1 MMTKEWSVTL
11 RVCGVWVGE
20 MSSYMSSRIHV
31 CVVVV
36 VALMVVMGVVVL
48 MEAAGIV
55 MLVIVVRVSCIGVL
69 GVVGVLC
76 IRVLEV
82 DCAGVVDI
90 LVLGEVFV
98 VEMVEGL
105 ELVVRV
111 VVRCEWEGKRFGSL

>member
-1 MMTKEWSVTL
+1 MTL
-11 RVCGVWVGE
+11 RVCGVWLGE
-20 MSSYMSSRIHV
+20 MSSYMSNRIRV
-31 CVVVV
+31 CVAVVM
-36 VALMVVMGVVVL
+36 ALMVVMGVVVL

-55 MLVIVVRVSCIGVL
+55 MLVIVVRVSCIGVV

-98 VEMVEGL
+98 VEVVEGL

-111 VVRCEWEGKRFGSL
+111 VVRCEWEGKFFGSL

>member
-11 RVCGVWVGE
+11 RVCGAWLGE
-20 MSSYMSSRIHV
+20 MSSYMSDRIRV
-31 CVVVV
+31 SVAVV

-55 MLVIVVRVSCIGVL
+55 MLVIVVRVSCIGVV

-98 VEMVEGL
+98 VEVVEGL

-111 VVRCEWEGKRFGSL
+111 VVRCEWEGKIFGSL